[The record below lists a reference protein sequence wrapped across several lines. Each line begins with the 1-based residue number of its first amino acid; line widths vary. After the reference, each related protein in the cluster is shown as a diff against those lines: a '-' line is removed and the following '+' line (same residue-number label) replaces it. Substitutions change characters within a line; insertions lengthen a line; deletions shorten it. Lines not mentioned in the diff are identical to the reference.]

1 MEQFGTALVL
11 SEALFTLL
19 QESVCKVN
27 ASQISLCEVNDL
39 RYQLVRVKKGDV
51 DSSQLPLCQDTIMLQ
66 AMRANYQAC
75 IWKRMFRTRNG
86 HPKPRGTW
94 MDGKMVFDLMHS
106 ECHSHVNVSIFDY
119 DPAELAELRYNY
131 IFHFRMSE
139 LYVCIFV
146 QHNVTYVILWS
157 LEQWY

>member
-1 MEQFGTALVL
+1 MERFGTALVL

-27 ASQISLCEVNDL
+27 ASQISLCEVNNL
-39 RYQLVRVKKGDV
+39 RYQLVRVKRGDV

-66 AMRANYQAC
+66 AIQANYQAC

-94 MDGKMVFDLMHS
+94 MDDRRWKDG
-106 ECHSHVNVSIFDY
+106 I
-119 DPAELAELRYNY
+119 
-131 IFHFRMSE
+131 
-139 LYVCIFV
+139 
-146 QHNVTYVILWS
+146 
-157 LEQWY
+157 